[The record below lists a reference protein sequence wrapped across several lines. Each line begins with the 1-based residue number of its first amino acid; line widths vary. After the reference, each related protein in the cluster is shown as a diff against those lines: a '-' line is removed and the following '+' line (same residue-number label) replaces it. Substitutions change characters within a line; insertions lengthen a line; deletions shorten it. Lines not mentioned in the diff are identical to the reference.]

1 MADRRRM
8 ERVNGL
14 LREEIAGLLA
24 SQVND
29 PRLKGIITI
38 TQVRAASD
46 LRSARVYVSV
56 MGTEAVRQEALA
68 GIQSSASYLRRELRS
83 RVSLRHVPFLT
94 FQLDDAMLEAA
105 CENSGEVKVLAVT
118 ALTSLD
124 RRDLEDLGFQCSP
137 RDLVLSRARRAF
149 EIGCDGVISSGLEAA
164 ALRESVDSRLLVV
177 TPGIRPV
184 ENRPPDDQKRTVSV
198 REAFQNGADHIVV
211 GRPVRDAPDPRAS
224 AEAIQGTIAEVFS
237 GNAR

>member
-29 PRLKGIITI
+29 PRLRGIITI
-38 TQVRAASD
+38 TQVRTASD
-46 LRSARVYVSV
+46 LRSAQVYVSV

-94 FQLDDAMLEAA
+94 FQLDDAMLEANRLMQLID
-105 CENSGEVKVLAVT
+105 ELEVPDET
-118 ALTSLD
+118 
-124 RRDLEDLGFQCSP
+124 G
-137 RDLVLSRARRAF
+137 
-149 EIGCDGVISSGLEAA
+149 DGAQA
-164 ALRESVDSRLLVV
+164 WA
-177 TPGIRPV
+177 
-184 ENRPPDDQKRTVSV
+184 
-198 REAFQNGADHIVV
+198 
-211 GRPVRDAPDPRAS
+211 GRS
-224 AEAIQGTIAEVFS
+224 
-237 GNAR
+237 

>member
-38 TQVRAASD
+38 TQVRTASD

-56 MGTEAVRQEALA
+56 MGAETVRQEALA
-68 GIQSSASYLRRELRS
+68 GIQSSASYLRRELRT

-94 FQLDDAMLEAA
+94 FLLDDAMLEA
-105 CENSGEVKVLAVT
+105 
-118 ALTSLD
+118 D
-124 RRDLEDLGFQCSP
+124 RLMQLIEDLEVPDETEDSAQAWSG
-137 RDLVLSRARRAF
+137 RA
-149 EIGCDGVISSGLEAA
+149 
-164 ALRESVDSRLLVV
+164 
-177 TPGIRPV
+177 
-184 ENRPPDDQKRTVSV
+184 
-198 REAFQNGADHIVV
+198 
-211 GRPVRDAPDPRAS
+211 
-224 AEAIQGTIAEVFS
+224 
-237 GNAR
+237 

>member
-29 PRLKGIITI
+29 PRLRGIITI
-38 TQVRAASD
+38 TQVQTASD

-56 MGTEAVRQEALA
+56 MGAEAVRQEALA

-94 FQLDDAMLEAA
+94 FQLDDAMLEA
-105 CENSGEVKVLAVT
+105 
-118 ALTSLD
+118 D
-124 RRDLEDLGFQCSP
+124 RLMQLIDDLELPD
-137 RDLVLSRARRAF
+137 
-149 EIGCDGVISSGLEAA
+149 ESG
-164 ALRESVDSRLLVV
+164 
-177 TPGIRPV
+177 
-184 ENRPPDDQKRTVSV
+184 
-198 REAFQNGADHIVV
+198 NGAQTPA
-211 GRPVRDAPDPRAS
+211 GRA
-224 AEAIQGTIAEVFS
+224 
-237 GNAR
+237 

>member
-14 LREEIAGLLA
+14 LREEIAALLA

-29 PRLKGIITI
+29 PRLRGIITI

-56 MGTEAVRQEALA
+56 MGAEAVRQEALA

-94 FQLDDAMLEAA
+94 FQLDDAMLEA
-105 CENSGEVKVLAVT
+105 
-118 ALTSLD
+118 D
-124 RRDLEDLGFQCSP
+124 RLMQLIDDLEVTDESEDGAQAWAG
-137 RDLVLSRARRAF
+137 RA
-149 EIGCDGVISSGLEAA
+149 
-164 ALRESVDSRLLVV
+164 
-177 TPGIRPV
+177 
-184 ENRPPDDQKRTVSV
+184 
-198 REAFQNGADHIVV
+198 
-211 GRPVRDAPDPRAS
+211 
-224 AEAIQGTIAEVFS
+224 
-237 GNAR
+237 

>member
-1 MADRRRM
+1 M

-38 TQVRAASD
+38 TQVRTASD

-56 MGTEAVRQEALA
+56 MGAEAVRQEALA

-94 FQLDDAMLEAA
+94 FQLDDAMLEA
-105 CENSGEVKVLAVT
+105 
-118 ALTSLD
+118 D
-124 RRDLEDLGFQCSP
+124 RLMQLIDDLETPDETEDSAQAWAG
-137 RDLVLSRARRAF
+137 RA
-149 EIGCDGVISSGLEAA
+149 
-164 ALRESVDSRLLVV
+164 
-177 TPGIRPV
+177 
-184 ENRPPDDQKRTVSV
+184 
-198 REAFQNGADHIVV
+198 
-211 GRPVRDAPDPRAS
+211 
-224 AEAIQGTIAEVFS
+224 
-237 GNAR
+237 

>member
-29 PRLKGIITI
+29 PRLKGIITTI
-38 TQVRAASD
+38 TQVRTASD

-56 MGTEAVRQEALA
+56 MGTEVARQEALA

-94 FQLDDAMLEAA
+94 FQLDDAMLEA
-105 CENSGEVKVLAVT
+105 
-118 ALTSLD
+118 D
-124 RRDLEDLGFQCSP
+124 RLMQLIDDLE
-137 RDLVLSRARRAF
+137 
-149 EIGCDGVISSGLEAA
+149 
-164 ALRESVDSRLLVV
+164 
-177 TPGIRPV
+177 
-184 ENRPPDDQKRTVSV
+184 
-198 REAFQNGADHIVV
+198 
-211 GRPVRDAPDPRAS
+211 APDESEDGAQAWAGR
-224 AEAIQGTIAEVFS
+224 T
-237 GNAR
+237 